1 MTPLFSILQY
11 TLCFYASTCNESIS
25 ICTQKLHQDDFRI
38 LPNALSMAQMLI
50 VLSLLVLDSDLWPV
64 KMIRGRHPSHL
75 RYHSI
80 GLHCTLMCTA
90 KILSGDNLLAPFTFS
105 HTYIHCCVALSF
117 PLYVSYVFQFL
128 T

>member
-1 MTPLFSILQY
+1 MVSMFYILQ
-11 TLCFYASTCNESIS
+11 CVYAPTCNESIS

-38 LPNALSMAQMLI
+38 LPNAMRMTQMLI
-50 VLSLLVLDSDLWPV
+50 VLSLLVLDSGLWPV

-80 GLHCTLMCTA
+80 GLHCTLVCTA
-90 KILSGDNLLAPFTFS
+90 KIPSGDNLLAPFTFS
-105 HTYIHCCVALSF
+105 HTYIHCCVALRF
-117 PLYVSYVFQFL
+117 LLYVSYVFQFL

>member
-1 MTPLFSILQY
+1 MTPLFYILQY

-90 KILSGDNLLAPFTFS
+90 KILSGDNLLVCLPFLIPTYTVVWLLVS
-105 HTYIHCCVALSF
+105 YHTYHMF
-117 PLYVSYVFQFL
+117 F
-128 T
+128 